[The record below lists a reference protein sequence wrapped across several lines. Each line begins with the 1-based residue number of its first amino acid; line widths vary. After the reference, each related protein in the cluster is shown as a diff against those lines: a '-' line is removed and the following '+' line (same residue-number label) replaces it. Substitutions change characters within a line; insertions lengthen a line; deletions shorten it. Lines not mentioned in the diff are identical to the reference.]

1 MKNVLITKADG
12 SSVNASV
19 ICYFKVNDARYVYYT
34 LNELSQDPT
43 NQTIKIYVAK
53 EKTDNP
59 AVDVPITE
67 EDWTI
72 LKGYMS
78 DVLKDAPLAGVEYL
92 PSKENMIIVDEKGIA
107 MPTSYDYVN
116 KHAKVYQDAVSSSE
130 DAGSANVDLWIK
142 NGHPLFMVNNIRGT
156 LDEMT
161 ASGNYLYS
169 YIKDDKMV
177 SIYVEDP
184 DMLEFIII

>member
-1 MKNVLITKADG
+1 MHYLCKTYESCKINSTEE
-12 SSVNASV
+12 
-19 ICYFKVNDARYVYYT
+19 FT
-34 LNELSQDPT
+34 LNNFTYSEYIEFFIPNEYKFDQ
-43 NQTIKIYVAK
+43 NA
-53 EKTDNP
+53 TD
-59 AVDVPITE
+59 AV
-67 EDWTI
+67 
-72 LKGYMS
+72 
-78 DVLKDAPLAGVEYL
+78 
-92 PSKENMIIVDEKGIA
+92 
-107 MPTSYDYVN
+107 YDYQGGNVFEHN
-116 KHAKVYQDAVSSSE
+116 AEIKSYTSKSGDNITIMVG